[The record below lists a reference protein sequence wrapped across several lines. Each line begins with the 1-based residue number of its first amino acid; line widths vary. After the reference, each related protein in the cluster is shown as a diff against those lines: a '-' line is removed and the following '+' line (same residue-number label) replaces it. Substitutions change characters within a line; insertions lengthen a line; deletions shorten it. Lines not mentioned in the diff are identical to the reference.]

1 MAGATTQKDADGR
14 KATGVATRPH
24 RLERLRRE
32 LSEQAEVFDDPGA
45 YLAGVE
51 DVFIE
56 LEREERD
63 PELPPR
69 GAWFG

>member
-1 MAGATTQKDADGR
+1 MAGATKETSEVRRGASSP
-14 KATGVATRPH
+14 TRPH

-32 LSEQAEVFDDPGA
+32 LSEQAQVFDDPGA

-56 LEREERD
+56 LERSEPD

-69 GAWFG
+69 GHWFG